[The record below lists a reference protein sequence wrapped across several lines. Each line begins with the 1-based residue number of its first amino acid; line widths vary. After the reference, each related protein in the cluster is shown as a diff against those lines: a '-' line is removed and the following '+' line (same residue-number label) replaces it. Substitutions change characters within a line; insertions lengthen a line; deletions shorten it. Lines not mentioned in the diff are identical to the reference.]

1 VTDRF
6 WAGFGVGCLVSFIAG
21 AVLAAAASVAAM
33 AAFGSYA
40 AAVAQQQQATAP
52 AAPADAPPAADAPR
66 GKSNEAADAD
76 DAILRDEGAIQDAL
90 EEEDFDRA
98 ESLARAL
105 VARHPGDAE
114 CRALLQTVRVARAV
128 AAEDVAGA
136 DRLLK
141 EALEGSMDIDPG
153 TELGVAELWLDEG
166 EPERARIIADRVFER
181 VSEDETGDDG
191 YDHYIQ
197 GAALVLR
204 GLARAELGD
213 PPGAIADIEAALKLA
228 PDPAAEKEWRQY
240 LEEVREKAQ

>member
-1 VTDRF
+1 
-6 WAGFGVGCLVSFIAG
+6 
-21 AVLAAAASVAAM
+21 
-33 AAFGSYA
+33 
-40 AAVAQQQQATAP
+40 
-52 AAPADAPPAADAPR
+52 
-66 GKSNEAADAD
+66 
-76 DAILRDEGAIQDAL
+76 
-90 EEEDFDRA
+90 
-98 ESLARAL
+98 
-105 VARHPGDAE
+105 
-114 CRALLQTVRVARAV
+114 VRVARAV